1 MGCLAPSLLF
11 FLFPNEN
18 ALASLFL
25 GCLPSTPEKHRT
37 PPAPAN
43 YCSSLSNDNHD
54 GVDSEVEAS
63 QDHDPDADM
72 FARVFFRELLCQAEQ
87 EVDRDEDRQ
96 FIDKLREVV
105 DLLLKGPET
114 DQDDYPDEVQ
124 E

>member
-1 MGCLAPSLLF
+1 
-11 FLFPNEN
+11 
-18 ALASLFL
+18 
-25 GCLPSTPEKHRT
+25 
-37 PPAPAN
+37 
-43 YCSSLSNDNHD
+43 
-54 GVDSEVEAS
+54 
-63 QDHDPDADM
+63 M